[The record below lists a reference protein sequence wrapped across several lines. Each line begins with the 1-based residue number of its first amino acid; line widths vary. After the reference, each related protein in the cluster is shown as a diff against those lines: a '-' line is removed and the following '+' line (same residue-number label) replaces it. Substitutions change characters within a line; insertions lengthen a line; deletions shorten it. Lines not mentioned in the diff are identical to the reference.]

1 LAVFLLAE
9 YLKGEKSFW
18 HPYIDVMNES
28 DIACFWT
35 DEELSRMCDYELKK
49 EA

>member
-1 LAVFLLAE
+1 LLAE

-28 DIACFWT
+28 DLACFWT
-35 DEELSRMCDYELKK
+35 DDELTRMCDFELKK